1 MTVFEQVKQQV
12 ITQFKLKNVDIKEST
27 NLFDDLDF
35 DSLDAVE
42 LVIEL
47 EELYKIEL
55 LDKEAEGIKTMRD
68 IVALIESKR

>member
-1 MTVFEQVKQQV
+1 MTVFDQVKQQL
-12 ITQFKLKNVDIKEST
+12 TKQFKLKNVEIKEST

-55 LDKEAEGIKTMRD
+55 LDNEAENIKTVRD